1 MGGASHVRSR
11 LKPHG
16 PLKSEDKQRAEE
28 MHTALNSVLREAR
41 DLKRKIDDFQA
52 VGAGPQAIEIHQD
65 IDRSVRKLQ
74 KTSGKVLSVL
84 TKTIV

>member
-1 MGGASHVRSR
+1 
-11 LKPHG
+11 
-16 PLKSEDKQRAEE
+16 
-28 MHTALNSVLREAR
+28 MHTALNSVLREAS

-52 VGAGPQAIEIHQD
+52 VGTGPQAIEIHKD

-84 TKTIV
+84 TKTR